1 MTSAPFPWQ
10 RGLAW
15 LQPVLCSQSDEQ
27 HWRKGSRC
35 DGGPFYF
42 PLRAP
47 HYETRRS
54 DLMAHRRNSSPKL
67 SKLAANPPICEMWH
81 EPFRHSR
88 ISFEVAW
95 FCVGRCPSRSH
106 LVVLPS
112 CCQIRALR
120 GEFAWYQLPRYLFL
134 RHISFNAAVLLHDAQ
149 PQMSDAVQRSA
160 QCHFTDLFYP
170 RGTSAGRMRQKLL

>member
-27 HWRKGSRC
+27 HWRKGSQC

-67 SKLAANPPICEMWH
+67 SKLAANPPICEMWR
-81 EPFRHSR
+81 ESFRRSR
-88 ISFEVAW
+88 ISFGVAW
-95 FCVGRCPSRSH
+95 FSVGAVRPAATLLFFILAVRSGH
-106 LVVLPS
+106 SEGSSHDTSYRDTTFYDTFPLTPLFGCIMRS
-112 CCQIRALR
+112 CCWTLGAKGQVRNVRCCPTVSAMSLYWFI
-120 GEFAWYQLPRYLFL
+120 
-134 RHISFNAAVLLHDAQ
+134 IS
-149 PQMSDAVQRSA
+149 
-160 QCHFTDLFYP
+160 
-170 RGTSAGRMRQKLL
+170 

>member
-54 DLMAHRRNSSPKL
+54 DLMAHQRNSSPKL
-67 SKLAANPPICEMWH
+67 SKLAANSPICEMWR
-81 EPFRHSR
+81 EPFRRSR
-88 ISFEVAW
+88 ISFGVAW
-95 FCVGRCPSRSH
+95 FCVGAVRPAATLLFFLLAVRSGH
-106 LVVLPS
+106 S
-112 CCQIRALR
+112 EGSSHDTSYRDTN
-120 GEFAWYQLPRYLFL
+120 FL
-134 RHISFNAAVLLHDAQ
+134 RHISFNAAVWLHDAQ
-149 PQMSDAVQRSA
+149 PQMSDAVQRSV

-170 RGTSAGRMRQKLL
+170 RGTSAGRMRQKLS